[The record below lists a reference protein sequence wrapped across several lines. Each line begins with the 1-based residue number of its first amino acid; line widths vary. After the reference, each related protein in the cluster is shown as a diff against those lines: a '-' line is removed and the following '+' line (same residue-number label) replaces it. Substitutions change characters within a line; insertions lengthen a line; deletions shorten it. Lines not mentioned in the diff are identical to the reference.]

1 MSNQIEN
8 FMKMTKTYTKTQK
21 NFTKKQN
28 HKYEKYHSQVFQGFS
43 LLNCNNVVFLVIQ
56 NVKKV
61 LQKN

>member
-1 MSNQIEN
+1 
-8 FMKMTKTYTKTQK
+8 MKMTKTYTKIQK

-28 HKYEKYHSQVFQGFS
+28 HKYEKYRSQVFQGFS